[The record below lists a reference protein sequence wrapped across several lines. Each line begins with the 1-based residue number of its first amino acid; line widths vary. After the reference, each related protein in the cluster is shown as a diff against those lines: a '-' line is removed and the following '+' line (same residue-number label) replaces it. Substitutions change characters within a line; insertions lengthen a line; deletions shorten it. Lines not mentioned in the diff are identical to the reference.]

1 MLKSSDYFQKHFDAA
16 SKVSDVEID
25 RILIQLQNA
34 MKDNHKVFVCGNG
47 GSALTASHY
56 VTDWSKMLWSHK
68 NQKLQAYCLNDNIGL
83 LSAYANDIS
92 YNEVFSN
99 LLNQYASKNDILI
112 TISGSGNSE
121 NLVNALNVAKLLKL
135 VTIGIVGFDGG
146 KIKKMTDIC
155 IHYPVNDMQIAEDLH
170 MSLGHILMKKL
181 CSD

>member
-1 MLKSSDYFQKHFDAA
+1 MLKSSEYFQKHFDAA
-16 SKVSDVEID
+16 SKVSDAEID
-25 RILIQLQNA
+25 KILIQLQNA
-34 MKDNHKVFVCGNG
+34 VKHNHKVFICGNG

-68 NQKLQAYCLNDNIGL
+68 NEKLQAYCLNDNIGL
-83 LSAYANDIS
+83 FSAYANDVNF
-92 YNEVFSN
+92 NEVFSN
-99 LLNQYASKNDILI
+99 LLSQYASKDDILI
-112 TISGSGNSE
+112 TISGSGNSQ

-146 KIKKMTDIC
+146 KIKKLTDIC
-155 IHYPVNDMQIAEDLH
+155 IHYPVSDMQIAEDLH

>member
-1 MLKSSDYFQKHFDAA
+1 M
-16 SKVSDVEID
+16 
-25 RILIQLQNA
+25 
-34 MKDNHKVFVCGNG
+34 
-47 GSALTASHY
+47 
-56 VTDWSKMLWSHK
+56 
-68 NQKLQAYCLNDNIGL
+68 
-83 LSAYANDIS
+83 
-92 YNEVFSN
+92 FSN

-112 TISGSGNSE
+112 TISGSGNSQ